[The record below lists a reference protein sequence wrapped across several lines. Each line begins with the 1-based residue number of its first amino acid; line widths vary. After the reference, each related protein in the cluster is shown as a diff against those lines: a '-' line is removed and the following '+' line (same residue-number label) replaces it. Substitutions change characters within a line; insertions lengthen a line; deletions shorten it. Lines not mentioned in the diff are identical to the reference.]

1 MVSHHD
7 NSAENPDQQFDPPRD
22 IHFGEATHEEMS
34 IAFTSVV
41 FDDEELNLEPVLPKE
56 MITKN
61 QAEEAARQA
70 ASAEAAASTETSGSG
85 L

>member
-1 MVSHHD
+1 
-7 NSAENPDQQFDPPRD
+7 
-22 IHFGEATHEEMS
+22 MS

-61 QAEEAARQA
+61 QAREAARLA
-70 ASAEAAASTETSGSG
+70 ASAEAATSNETSGSG